1 MNKELFIML
10 TEERFGKILNLL
22 NEYKTVTVSH
32 LTKELNVSEATIR
45 RDLNTLASKGKII
58 KVHGGA
64 MVIDDSFDFSEHPV
78 ETKEKMFAEEKTK
91 IAEYAASTI
100 KKNDFVFID
109 AGTTTE
115 KMIDFIT
122 EMGAT
127 YVTNGFTH
135 AKKLAK
141 KQLKVYIVGGQL
153 KASTEAVIGTECVN
167 ALKKFNFTKCFMG
180 TNGISLSAGLTTPD
194 IDEANVKSTAIKN
207 SYMAYVLADHSK
219 FNQVSS
225 VTFCETDKVCI
236 ITDSVPD
243 GKYKEKCV
251 IKEVI

>member
-1 MNKELFIML
+1 ML
-10 TEERFGKILNLL
+10 TEERYGKILNLVK
-22 NEYKTVTVSH
+22 EYKTITVAQ
-32 LTKELNVSEATIR
+32 LTEELNASESTIR

-64 MVIDDSFDFSEHPV
+64 TIIDDSFDFSEHPV
-78 ETKEKMFAEEKTK
+78 ETKEKLFSEEKTV
-91 IAEYAASTI
+91 IAKYAASTI

-153 KASTEAVIGTECVN
+153 KASTEAVIGTECVD

-194 IDEANVKSTAIKN
+194 IDEANVKSTVIKN
-207 SYMAYVLADHSK
+207 SYISYVLADHSK
-219 FNQVSS
+219 FNQISS
-225 VTFCETDKVCI
+225 VTFGETDKVCI
-236 ITDSVPD
+236 ITDIVPD
-243 GKYKEKCV
+243 EKYKEKCV
-251 IKEVI
+251 IKEVM

>member
-1 MNKELFIML
+1 ML
-10 TEERFGKILNLL
+10 TEERYGKILNLVK
-22 NEYKTVTVSH
+22 EYKTVTVAQ
-32 LTKELNVSEATIR
+32 LTEELNASESTIR

-64 MVIDDSFDFSEHPV
+64 TIIDDSFDFSEHPV
-78 ETKEKMFAEEKTK
+78 ETKEKLFSEEKTL
-91 IAEYAASTI
+91 IAKYAASTI

-141 KQLKVYIVGGQL
+141 K
-153 KASTEAVIGTECVN
+153 
-167 ALKKFNFTKCFMG
+167 
-180 TNGISLSAGLTTPD
+180 
-194 IDEANVKSTAIKN
+194 TA
-207 SYMAYVLADHSK
+207 
-219 FNQVSS
+219 
-225 VTFCETDKVCI
+225 
-236 ITDSVPD
+236 
-243 GKYKEKCV
+243 
-251 IKEVI
+251 

>member
-1 MNKELFIML
+1 ML
-10 TEERFGKILNLL
+10 TEERYAKILESV
-22 NEYKTVTVSH
+22 NEHKTVTVAM
-32 LTKELNVSEATIR
+32 LTESLNVSESTIR

-64 MVIDDSFDFSEHPV
+64 MIADDSFDFSEHPV
-78 ETKEKMFAEEKTK
+78 ETKEKLFAEEKTK
-91 IAEYAASTI
+91 IAKYAAATI
-100 KKNDFVFID
+100 RKNDFVFID

-122 EMGAT
+122 ETSAT
-127 YVTNGFTH
+127 YVTNGFSH

-153 KASTEAVIGTECVN
+153 KSSTEAVIGTECVD

-180 TNGISLSAGLTTPD
+180 TNGISLKAGLTTPD
-194 IDEANVKSTAIKN
+194 IDEANVKSTVIKN
-207 SYMAYVLADHSK
+207 SYVAYVLADHSK

-225 VTFCETDKVCI
+225 VTFGEADKVCI
-236 ITDSVPD
+236 ITDLVPD

-251 IKEVI
+251 IKEVV